1 MAKTP
6 VNEVFS
12 TLKSYAR
19 KLSDGERTPA
29 EIAAALNDWAH
40 ESGQTLKAKI
50 SEEVEAAVLRMGFVK
65 REEFDALVREVN
77 ALKKSRGKSSTSKKS
92 TPAKAS
98 VKKSPNKVAKKSAKK
113 SAKKTATKGVKR

>member
-40 ESGQTLKAKI
+40 ESGQTVKAKI

-65 REEFDALVREVN
+65 REEFDALVREVK
-77 ALKKSRGKSSTSKKS
+77 ALKKAQGKSSSRKSAAATKVSTKKLAKR
-92 TPAKAS
+92 PAKKGAKKV
-98 VKKSPNKVAKKSAKK
+98 VKKVAR
-113 SAKKTATKGVKR
+113 KGVK

>member
-1 MAKTP
+1 MAKAP

-29 EIAAALNDWAH
+29 EIASALNDWAH

-50 SEEVEAAVLRMGFVK
+50 SEEVEAAVLKMGFVK

-77 ALKKSRGKSSTSKKS
+77 ALKNGKKS
-92 TPAKAS
+92 P
-98 VKKSPNKVAKKSAKK
+98 VKKSATKKAPVKKSAAKKATKPVKK
-113 SAKKTATKGVKR
+113 SMRRGL

>member
-1 MAKTP
+1 MAKQP

-29 EIAAALNDWAH
+29 EIASALNDWAH
-40 ESGQTLKAKI
+40 ESGQSLKAKI
-50 SEEVEAAVLRMGFVK
+50 TEEVEAAVLKMGFVK

-77 ALKKSRGKSSTSKKS
+77 ALKKGKKS
-92 TPAKAS
+92 PAKKSAAKKAA
-98 VKKSPNKVAKKSAKK
+98 VKKSPVKKATKPVKKSM
-113 SAKKTATKGVKR
+113 KRGL

>member
-40 ESGQTLKAKI
+40 ESGQTVKAKI

-77 ALKKSRGKSSTSKKS
+77 ALKKAQGKSSSRKSAAAAKESTKKLAKR
-92 TPAKAS
+92 PAKKGAKKV
-98 VKKSPNKVAKKSAKK
+98 VKKVAR
-113 SAKKTATKGVKR
+113 KGVK